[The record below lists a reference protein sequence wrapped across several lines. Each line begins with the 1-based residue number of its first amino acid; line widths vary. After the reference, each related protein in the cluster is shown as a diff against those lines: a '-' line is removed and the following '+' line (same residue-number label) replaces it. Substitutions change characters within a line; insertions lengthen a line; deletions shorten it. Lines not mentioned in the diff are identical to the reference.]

1 MIASL
6 GQRKRFALSGN
17 GWKTVPWKSHR
28 KTPQDKLI
36 DILGDLGGVL
46 EDIDRLGTY
55 ENDTEKLAARQ
66 SINCSCWNLDQ
77 QLQNWVRDMNSL
89 KDFRITGDDGGPKD
103 TEDFALANLTILY
116 WTACVLLYT
125 HVLAFIDPGAEIP
138 PRINPYKYAQE
149 IASALPFF
157 FKSSAGI
164 MGPKMAAF
172 PFGSVMQMLAG
183 TETRTSEERR
193 LLLDIFKSQDKT
205 GAVTNFL
212 VNLQRG
218 GKSGMG
224 EGEGKGRGDGC
235 EGFDDRAKNW
245 VNLSKT

>member
-1 MIASL
+1 MIAAL

-17 GWKTVPWKSHR
+17 GWKTIPWKSHR

-55 ENDTEKLAARQ
+55 GNNTEKTAARQ
-66 SINCSCWNLDQ
+66 SINCSCWNLDRK
-77 QLQNWVRDMNSL
+77 LQSWAHEMGPL
-89 KDFRITGDDGGPKD
+89 KDFRSSGDDGGPKD

-125 HVLAFIDPGAEIP
+125 HLLAFTDAGPEIP
-138 PRINPYKYAQE
+138 PRINPYIYAQE

-157 FKSSAGI
+157 FKPSAGI

-183 TETRTSEERR
+183 TETKKSEERR
-193 LLLDIFKSQDKT
+193 LLLDIFKSQDRA

-218 GKSGMG
+218 GKSGL
-224 EGEGKGRGDGC
+224 GEGKDKGDGC

-245 VNLSKT
+245 VNLRKT